1 MPWAAAATFSKN
13 SLFFRIYQDKGTS
26 LSMIIKTISIRSSS
40 GSASVVD
47 NGGVVVVAIMVVVV
61 VAVVVVVQGIVLT
74 ME

>member
-1 MPWAAAATFSKN
+1 
-13 SLFFRIYQDKGTS
+13 
-26 LSMIIKTISIRSSS
+26 MIIKTISIRSSS

-74 ME
+74 MELFSSRWNMIAKVREVFIGFFLNLTD